1 MSLTFDIARRFSSSL
16 RNDRFARFTTI
27 VSTIGVA
34 LGCTALIVA
43 ISVLRGYEEAIVS
56 TAVKLAAH
64 IEIRDGLGGPI
75 PEWQTLASSV
85 RTVEHV
91 RDVRPIIRREALV
104 RSNHSLD
111 GTMVMGTDD
120 IHSIDMRATVGRG
133 DSTRWAWM
141 GSILAERL
149 KVRAGDT
156 VIIYTAQMTRSS
168 TSPRM
173 RPFVVQGIVSTG
185 MASTDEGLI
194 VVPSGVARD
203 LFGFTAD
210 MASALAVTVDE
221 TENTDAV
228 AERLGSVI
236 GHRLW
241 ALTYE
246 QRFAAM
252 SSWIALQ
259 KEPIP
264 IVLGLISIVAVFT
277 VISSLVI
284 AVVEKTRS
292 IAILQTLGMSRQ
304 KISVVFLWNAL
315 RIGLT
320 GAIIGTATAASFCYA
335 QQTWEFIRLDG
346 AIYYVSVLPVTLDV
360 LPFVLVPM
368 TSVALSILA
377 SIVPMILASRISP
390 ARALR
395 FS

>member
-1 MSLTFDIARRFSSSL
+1 MSLTFDIARRFSKSL

-43 ISVLRGYEEAIVS
+43 ISVLRGYEEAIVT

-64 IEIRDGLGGPI
+64 IEVRDGLGAPI
-75 PEWQTLASSV
+75 SQWKSLASRIRSV
-85 RTVEHV
+85 DHV
-91 RDVRPIIRREALV
+91 QDVRPIVRREALV
-104 RSNHSLD
+104 RSDNGLD
-111 GTMVMGTDD
+111 GTIVMGTDD
-120 IHSIDMRATVGRG
+120 VRSIDARATRGRG
-133 DSTRWAWM
+133 DSTTWAWI
-141 GSILAERL
+141 GDILAARL
-149 KVRAGDT
+149 KVGIGDT
-156 VIIYTAQMTRSS
+156 IIIYTARLSGDAP
-168 TSPRM
+168 SPRM
-173 RPFVVQGIVSTG
+173 RPFIVQGIVSTG

-194 VVPSGVARD
+194 TVPTDVARD
-203 LFGFTAD
+203 LFGFTSD

-221 TENTDAV
+221 TDNTNST
-228 AERLGSVI
+228 AEALGVVI

-241 ALTYE
+241 ALTFE

-264 IVLGLISIVAVFT
+264 LVLGLISIVAVFT

-292 IAILQTLGMSRQ
+292 IAILQTLGMSRRH
-304 KISVVFLWNAL
+304 ISAIFLWNAL

-320 GAIIGTATAASFCYA
+320 GALLGTITAAAFCFG
-335 QQTWEFIRLDG
+335 QSTWEFIRLDG
-346 AIYYVSVLPVTLDV
+346 AIYYVSALPVALDV
-360 LPFVLVPM
+360 MPFIVVPL
-368 TSVALSILA
+368 TSIVLSILA
-377 SIVPMILASRISP
+377 SIVPMILAARISP

>member
-1 MSLTFDIARRFSSSL
+1 MSLTFDIARRFSKSL

-27 VSTIGVA
+27 VSTLGVA

-43 ISVLRGYEEAIVS
+43 ISVLRGYEDAIVS

-64 IEIRDGLGGPI
+64 IEIRDGLGAPI
-75 PEWQTLASSV
+75 SQWQTLASTV
-85 RTVEHV
+85 RKVDHV
-91 RDVRPIIRREALV
+91 TDVRPIVRREALV
-104 RSNHSLD
+104 RSDHGLD

-120 IHSIDMRATVGRG
+120 VHSIDIRATPGRG
-133 DSTRWAWM
+133 DSTKWAWI
-141 GSILAERL
+141 GDVLAERL
-149 KVRAGDT
+149 KVSSGDT
-156 VIIYTAQMTRSS
+156 IVVYTARLSGEAPT
-168 TSPRM
+168 PRM
-173 RPFVVQGIVSTG
+173 RPFVIQGIVRTG
-185 MASTDEGLI
+185 MASTDEALLVI
-194 VVPSGVARD
+194 PAHVARD
-203 LFGFTAD
+203 LFGLSSD
-210 MASALAVTVDE
+210 MATALAVTVDE
-221 TENTDAV
+221 TENTNTT

-304 KISVVFLWNAL
+304 QISFIFLWNAI
-315 RIGLT
+315 RIGVT
-320 GAIIGTATAASFCYA
+320 GAIVGTLTAAAFCYG
-335 QQTWEFIRLDG
+335 QHTWEFIKLDG
-346 AIYYVSVLPVTLDV
+346 AIYYVSALPVALDA
-360 LPFVLVPM
+360 LPFILVPL